1 MAGGQERKL
10 KRRIK
15 SVQST
20 KKITRAME
28 LIAASRIVKAQQAIF
43 QARPYLE
50 QMQNVV
56 ADVADAPD
64 AKDHRLFKKQEADS
78 DSKPGLA
85 IIAIAGDRGLSGGYN
100 GNIVKATERAMKER
114 APKGSARQAHLVAV
128 GRKVEGYFKYRN
140 QPIEGAVT
148 GVADR
153 PTFSD
158 AQRVVK
164 TVNELFESGKVDE
177 VVLVYTRFISAGTQ
191 RVTARQLVP
200 MERPSGE
207 HKATSTGHSASGSE
221 HKAAGGEHKASGSEH
236 KSSSEH
242 TTVDFEYEP
251 DPSEI
256 LDRLLPR
263 WLEAEVFTA
272 MLEAAASEHA
282 ARQSAMKAATDN
294 AEELITSLTRVMNR
308 ARQAAIT
315 TEIMEIV
322 GGAEALRAA
331 TGEAQS
337 FSEIYVPPTPNGAHA
352 SHGAGQSHHSAS

>member
-1 MAGGQERKL
+1 MAGGQEREL

-43 QARPYLE
+43 RARPYLE

-64 AKDHRLFKKQEADS
+64 AKDHRLFSKKQTAGPSGREGDDVADQ
-78 DSKPGLA
+78 PGVA
-85 IIAIAGDRGLSGGYN
+85 VIAIAGDRGLSGAYN
-100 GNIVKATERAMKER
+100 GNIVKAAERAIAER
-114 APKGSARQAHLVAV
+114 TSGSHGRNAHIVAV
-128 GRKVEGYFKYRN
+128 GRRVEGYFKYRN
-140 QPIEGAVT
+140 RPIEAAVT

-153 PTFSD
+153 PSFSD

-164 TVNELFESGKVDE
+164 TVSKLFDSGKVDE
-177 VVLVYTRFISAGTQ
+177 VVLIYTRFISAGSQ
-191 RVTARQLVP
+191 KVTARQLIP
-200 MERPSGE
+200 MERSGAGE
-207 HKATSTGHSASGSE
+207 DESA
-221 HKAAGGEHKASGSEH
+221 GERKASSDR
-236 KSSSEH
+236 

-251 DPSEI
+251 DPAEI

-294 AEELITSLTRVMNR
+294 AEDLITNLTRVMNR
-308 ARQAAIT
+308 ARQASIT

-331 TGEAQS
+331 AGESQT
-337 FSEIYVPPTPNGAHA
+337 FSEIYVPPTQNIQR
-352 SHGAGQSHHSAS
+352 STT